1 MLERVGGW
9 TRRRDK
15 GHMITCAHG
24 GWLGGWGLAG
34 SMIVDLTTSA
44 FQSVCGQVCV
54 NSWLSHVLFSLQN
67 KYEALCF
74 IFSVF
79 P

>member
-15 GHMITCAHG
+15 GHMITGAHG

-54 NSWLSHVLFSLQN
+54 TGLVFFFVLFFFLNSSCKN
-67 KYEALCF
+67 
-74 IFSVF
+74 
-79 P
+79 